1 MWGRGWAAQVR
12 EGVGESVLS
21 PVLKGRLGQ
30 TSISVALLGHEV
42 ITTCSCEA
50 AYDSWPRTDGQ
61 GVRVL
66 AKPGGMEPAT
76 PSMVSWADLSWQA
89 WGIWKPRWQSV
100 RLWIPLPQS

>member
-1 MWGRGWAAQVR
+1 M
-12 EGVGESVLS
+12 LS

-30 TSISVALLGHEV
+30 TSISVALLGPEV

-66 AKPGGMEPAT
+66 AKPGGTEPAT
-76 PSMVSWADLSWQA
+76 PSMVSWADLSWKA